1 MGLFSKTVGLIEY
14 APIVKKYIDKS
25 IDTLGGVNDVIKD
38 LINKGDI
45 QQASDLQKLSP
56 RDLATIQFNRER
68 RLLESEARR
77 NKIISVKKEKPVEE
91 IDIFADDIVQTPAPE
106 TNFTLDQV
114 PNSSKVINPNSGEVK
129 ILVGKKSYPI
139 DQVIMNQGPKAK
151 YFTLKQS
158 PYLKKE
164 DFTNLGVKLSDNQN
178 IKNIM
183 DDYLAGIITKSQAGE
198 NLSKIKGMPNFG
210 SDNPL
215 PGKRQLYKP
224 TQKFDPFVEGYI
236 STLKN
241 PPEAID
247 FFNFINK
254 DQTRGKGITYDKIN
268 QTLKIV
274 KSLDNDVFN
283 KIKFPD
289 GTTMKDQPVGTRM
302 YNAYVLGGGST
313 NDASQY
319 ASFVKKYIKPYYGF
333 KNPDAEIIPDFKK
346 NWRSGTTENGL
357 KYDIRKGERNY
368 QIPDEYKP
376 YFNQIKEN
384 IYDFIPD
391 GEKGR
396 VGGTFQNQLARMIG
410 YAKEQGTDPDEIIK
424 VIQGIDAEGFAN
436 LFTRK
441 KILEENIKNL
451 REQAMS
457 SSLKKTNPE
466 LFVDQ
471 KRKVGDFDIGLI
483 ELSHIEDVAQNWRAA
498 FDINN
503 IFLAPGKFN
512 RDQLII
518 DKSIGKQ
525 LRAFSKAKT
534 FSEKKVIIK
543 ELKKIEQK
551 LIDKNLISKFG
562 DRYFGVSKDSEIE
575 ANLLKKVEE
584 AVDFTRYLK
593 DGGFASIEEVLEY

>member
-1 MGLFSKTVGLIEY
+1 
-14 APIVKKYIDKS
+14 
-25 IDTLGGVNDVIKD
+25 
-38 LINKGDI
+38 
-45 QQASDLQKLSP
+45 
-56 RDLATIQFNRER
+56 
-68 RLLESEARR
+68 
-77 NKIISVKKEKPVEE
+77 
-91 IDIFADDIVQTPAPE
+91 
-106 TNFTLDQV
+106 
-114 PNSSKVINPNSGEVK
+114 
-129 ILVGKKSYPI
+129 
-139 DQVIMNQGPKAK
+139 
-151 YFTLKQS
+151 
-158 PYLKKE
+158 
-164 DFTNLGVKLSDNQN
+164 
-178 IKNIM
+178 
-183 DDYLAGIITKSQAGE
+183 
-198 NLSKIKGMPNFG
+198 
-210 SDNPL
+210 
-215 PGKRQLYKP
+215 
-224 TQKFDPFVEGYI
+224 
-236 STLKN
+236 
-241 PPEAID
+241 
-247 FFNFINK
+247 
-254 DQTRGKGITYDKIN
+254 
-268 QTLKIV
+268 
-274 KSLDNDVFN
+274 
-283 KIKFPD
+283 
-289 GTTMKDQPVGTRM
+289 
-302 YNAYVLGGGST
+302 
-313 NDASQY
+313 
-319 ASFVKKYIKPYYGF
+319 
-333 KNPDAEIIPDFKK
+333 
-346 NWRSGTTENGL
+346 
-357 KYDIRKGERNY
+357 
-368 QIPDEYKP
+368 
-376 YFNQIKEN
+376 
-384 IYDFIPD
+384 
-391 GEKGR
+391 
-396 VGGTFQNQLARMIG
+396 MIG